1 MKKILSICLSA
12 CLIIL
17 SALTLTASAA
27 DTNEFAGDHYI
38 YFTRGD
44 YGRIIKF
51 TVDSTEKTVTLNCIA
66 GSEDY
71 SNGKLFNPNDPVTV
85 SWKVDGSKMDVTVS
99 NFNNENSTYLGETAK
114 VRMDGTEISF
124 TKTDTTF
131 SFTTEQ
137 TGSAHIIYFTNTAYG
152 RAYVFNIN
160 GTSGRVNDVAP
171 LIWEDA
177 TSGTA
182 VDFISTV
189 SDERVNIEY
198 TVDTEVD
205 PENGADV
212 TVKLSGWSYPSQCTG
227 YVALDQF
234 PNGNLNDNKKSANG
248 DNEVLT
254 ASFGGILLP
263 NLLSAEEQPSVQTSD
278 GIVISLI
285 ALVSAASAAAVVF
298 SKKRS

>member
-12 CLIIL
+12 LMIIMSVL
-17 SALTLTASAA
+17 AITASAA
-27 DTNEFAGDHYI
+27 DKNEFAGKHYI

-44 YGRIIKF
+44 YGRIIEF
-51 TVDSTEKTVTLNCIA
+51 TVDAFEKTLVTTCIVA
-66 GSEDY
+66 SEDY
-71 SNGKLFNPNDPVTV
+71 SNGRLSACSDPVTV
-85 SWKVDGSKMDVTVS
+85 SWKVSGTKMDVTVS
-99 NFNNENSTYLGETAK
+99 NFNNADEAYLGQTTKLRVDGKDTAFTT
-114 VRMDGTEISF
+114 TE
-124 TKTDTTF
+124 TTF
-131 SFTTEQ
+131 SFSTEQ

-263 NLLSAEEQPSVQTSD
+263 NLLSAEEQQSAQTSD